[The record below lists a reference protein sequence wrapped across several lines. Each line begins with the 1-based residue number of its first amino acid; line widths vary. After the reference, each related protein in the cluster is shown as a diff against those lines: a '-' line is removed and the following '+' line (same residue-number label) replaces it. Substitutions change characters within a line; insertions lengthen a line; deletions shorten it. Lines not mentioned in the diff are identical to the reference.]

1 MRRLATSID
10 PTKVLTTL
18 GRARTCATH
27 FPREFILPKARQ
39 PAPCNSVWFSTEIAS
54 PHGFRIAV
62 TRNVAST
69 TIR

>member
-1 MRRLATSID
+1 MRRLATALIH
-10 PTKVLTTL
+10 TTL
-18 GRARTCATH
+18 GPARMACATH

-54 PHGFRIAV
+54 PHGFCIAV
-62 TRNVAST
+62 TGSVAST